1 MKSKIFLFLLCLFLL
16 IPVNAAAQIR
26 FSSNANAYDNN
37 NRKVGTQYI
46 AANITNGTGTMT
58 IGNLKM
64 RAVITNGQRNDQY
77 QMTGYSVTLSTSNG
91 KTVEATVTKHD
102 KGTYNVVVFYADG
115 KIRYD
120 VPASPN

>member
-1 MKSKIFLFLLCLFLL
+1 
-16 IPVNAAAQIR
+16 
-26 FSSNANAYDNN
+26 
-37 NRKVGTQYI
+37 
-46 AANITNGTGTMT
+46 
-58 IGNLKM
+58 
-64 RAVITNGQRNDQY
+64 
-77 QMTGYSVTLSTSNG
+77 MTGYSVTLSTSNG